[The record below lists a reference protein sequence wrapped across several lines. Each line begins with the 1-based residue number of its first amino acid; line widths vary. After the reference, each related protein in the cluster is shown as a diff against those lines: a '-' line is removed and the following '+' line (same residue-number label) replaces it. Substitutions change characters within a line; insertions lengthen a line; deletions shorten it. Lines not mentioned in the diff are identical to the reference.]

1 MTNQEQRKE
10 IQQYLLDQNMAI
22 NIMLEVSDHMI
33 SQVDELMFDGKTFE
47 EAFASVKEGW
57 KKELEIILWNN
68 EKKMPRL
75 QANIIDKVKKEI
87 NQRSWYLTFG
97 LIAFIFLCSKVL
109 HIEYFRIFYQSL
121 LVALLAFPILLILMN
136 FNHIKDSRVNGKPL
150 VFAEYIYRYI
160 YGGIAL
166 IVIDVFSIDRD
177 VEDFYHYS
185 FGTILTLISMI
196 LGFSSVLYGT
206 MAMMKFSK
214 DIRKVK
220 AYRK

>member
-109 HIEYFRIFYQSL
+109 NIEHFRVVYPL
-121 LVALLAFPILLILMN
+121 LLSVLLGYTSVLILMN
-136 FNHIKDSRVNGKPL
+136 LEHIIYSRKAGKPL
-150 VFAEYIYRYI
+150 VFAEYIYKYI
-160 YGGIAL
+160 YFGIGL
-166 IVIDVFSIDRD
+166 ILLDVFSIDRD
-177 VEDFYHYS
+177 VENFYHYS
-185 FGTILTLISMI
+185 FGTILTLVSMI
-196 LGFSSVLYGT
+196 IGFSSIFYGII
-206 MAMMKFSK
+206 AMMKFSK
-214 DIRKVK
+214 DIKKVK
-220 AYRK
+220 NYLQ

>member
-47 EAFASVKEGW
+47 EAFASVKEDW

-97 LIAFIFLCSKVL
+97 LIAFTFLCS
-109 HIEYFRIFYQSL
+109 I
-121 LVALLAFPILLILMN
+121 
-136 FNHIKDSRVNGKPL
+136 
-150 VFAEYIYRYI
+150 
-160 YGGIAL
+160 
-166 IVIDVFSIDRD
+166 
-177 VEDFYHYS
+177 
-185 FGTILTLISMI
+185 
-196 LGFSSVLYGT
+196 
-206 MAMMKFSK
+206 
-214 DIRKVK
+214 
-220 AYRK
+220 